1 MFMPSSNSLLFN
13 GAQISQP
20 LMIQPLMLDG
30 QANLSISKSFMSSQD
45 LCVVCGDK
53 AIGKHYGAVSCNGC
67 KGFFRRSVWQN
78 LQYTCRFTNVCRVDK
93 ERRNAC
99 RSCRFRKCVANG
111 MRPDAIQNE
120 RDRIG
125 STRRIMKRIID
136 DAQTSPTTISD
147 GITDELIGDSISENN
162 HNNKSPLNVVQH
174 QKHYS
179 FIGQMGTNSKLI
191 LEQLLEIESGVQFE
205 PVLHSSTA
213 IRDRTF
219 QYLNKWSNA
228 LHGFSE
234 LKFNDK
240 LILLQHCAAPF
251 ALLHSVQRSVNVM
264 GMKSEQFAGP
274 SLQQPFLV
282 LPNDTFFTLP
292 QNGDASTT
300 TDDDDGVHVLNA
312 KIRDELINP
321 LRRMNAQNID
331 FACLKA
337 ILLLQPDV
345 VEMSDQAK
353 NWILQNRDGLLRAIL
368 VAGNSTTDASVC
380 LARMLLLLPAL
391 FTIGQ
396 AIAQNKWMA
405 EMLGIELK
413 GANLDVSNSNSSP
426 EARPASMEMP
436 KNSAPNVVKENK
448 IDETAQNGTGVI
460 VVEANMTPTN
470 NASPPISA
478 TTASSSSSAITT
490 QFLNQ
495 LLAVQQ
501 QQHQH
506 ATISAANA
514 TSASCAQS
522 VMTTPSSLCNNILP
536 NACNV
541 QAIAAPHAAQ
551 LQHQQ
556 PVAAHVLASCSSTLT
571 PLMATACSGGNN
583 NMQSVFSSSNNN
595 NNNLSAFQGISIPQQ
610 QKLSALYSQLL
621 AGFQQ
626 NGNPILFGNLLNNN
640 A

>member
-136 DAQTSPTTISD
+136 EAQTSPTTISD

-274 SLQQPFLV
+274 SLRQPFLV

-300 TDDDDGVHVLNA
+300 VDTDDVVHVLIA

-413 GANLDVSNSNSSP
+413 GIANLDVSNSNSSP

-436 KNSAPNVVKENK
+436 KNSA
-448 IDETAQNGTGVI
+448 
-460 VVEANMTPTN
+460 
-470 NASPPISA
+470 SPPISA

-490 QFLNQ
+490 QLLNQ

-506 ATISAANA
+506 ATISAASA

-556 PVAAHVLASCSSTLT
+556 PVAAHVLACCSSTLT

>member
-1 MFMPSSNSLLFN
+1 MFMHSTNSLLFN
-13 GAQISQP
+13 GAPISQP
-20 LMIQPLMLDG
+20 LMVQPLMLDG
-30 QANLSISKSFMSSQD
+30 KANLSMSKSFMSSQD

-53 AIGKHYGAVSCNGC
+53 AIGKHYGAVSCNG
-67 KGFFRRSVWQN
+67 
-78 LQYTCRFTNVCRVDK
+78 RFTNVCRVDR

-99 RSCRFRKCVANG
+99 RSCRFRKCIANG

-125 STRRIMKRIID
+125 RNN
-136 DAQTSPTTISD
+136 
-147 GITDELIGDSISENN
+147 DELIGDSISENN
-162 HNNKSPLNVVQH
+162 HNSKSPLNVVQH

-179 FIGQMGTNSKLI
+179 FVGQIGTNSKLI

-213 IRDRTF
+213 IRNRTF
-219 QYLNKWSNA
+219 QYLNRWSNS

-234 LKFNDK
+234 LEFNDK

-264 GMKSEQFAGP
+264 GMKSEQFSGP
-274 SLQQPFLV
+274 PSQQPFLV

-292 QNGDASTT
+292 QNGGVSTT
-300 TDDDDGVHVLNA
+300 ADDDDDGVHVLIA

-331 FACLKA
+331 FVCLKA
-337 ILLLQPDV
+337 ILLLQADV
-345 VEMSDQAK
+345 AEMSEQAK

-368 VAGNSTTDASVC
+368 VASNSTTEASVC

-396 AIAQNKWMA
+396 AITPNKWVS
-405 EMLGIELK
+405 EMLGIEPK
-413 GANLDVSNSNSSP
+413 SANLDVSNSNSSP

-436 KNSAPNVVKENK
+436 KNL
-448 IDETAQNGTGVI
+448 
-460 VVEANMTPTN
+460 
-470 NASPPISA
+470 ASPPIS
-478 TTASSSSSAITT
+478 TSTASSPSNEVTT

-495 LLAVQQ
+495 LLAVKQQ
-501 QQHQH
+501 QQQQQPE
-506 ATISAANA
+506 TISASTA

-522 VMTTPSSLCNNILP
+522 VMTTPASLCNNIVLP

-541 QAIAAPHAAQ
+541 QAIAATHAAQ

-556 PVAAHVLASCSSTLT
+556 PVAAHVLESCSSTLT
-571 PLMATACSGGNN
+571 PSTACSGSNN
-583 NMQSVFSSSNNN
+583 NMQSLFSGNTN

-610 QKLSALYSQLL
+610 QKLSALYNQLL

-626 NGNPILFGNLLNNN
+626 NGNPILFGNVPNN